1 MPRFLYHFGY
11 VLMPV
16 LPFAFVFALIF
27 SIKFLLEDDKNFLYF
42 AIAASIFLLLILCG
56 RWSLLYSRTAQARPP
71 NRRLA
76 CFLLPPLASD
86 PVFYI

>member
-1 MPRFLYHFGY
+1 MPRFLHYFGY

-56 RWSLLYSRTAQARPP
+56 LCML
-71 NRRLA
+71 
-76 CFLLPPLASD
+76 
-86 PVFYI
+86 

>member
-27 SIKFLLEDDKNFLYF
+27 SIK
-42 AIAASIFLLLILCG
+42 
-56 RWSLLYSRTAQARPP
+56 
-71 NRRLA
+71 
-76 CFLLPPLASD
+76 
-86 PVFYI
+86 

>member
-27 SIKFLLEDDKNFLYF
+27 SIKFLLEDDKSFLYF

-56 RWSLLYSRTAQARPP
+56 L
-71 NRRLA
+71 
-76 CFLLPPLASD
+76 
-86 PVFYI
+86 

>member
-1 MPRFLYHFGY
+1 MIEIVCSIVFFTFYDIMIIQKYKTEDRKENCPMPRFLHYFGY
-11 VLMPV
+11 VLMPL

-56 RWSLLYSRTAQARPP
+56 L
-71 NRRLA
+71 
-76 CFLLPPLASD
+76 
-86 PVFYI
+86 